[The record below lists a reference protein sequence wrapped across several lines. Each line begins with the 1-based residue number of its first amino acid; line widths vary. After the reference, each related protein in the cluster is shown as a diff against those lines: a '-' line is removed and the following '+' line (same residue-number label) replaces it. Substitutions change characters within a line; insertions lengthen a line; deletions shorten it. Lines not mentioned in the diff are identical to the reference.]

1 MTDNNENSV
10 NKMRNFETLL
20 HNCTDILQ
28 LNQEALPFFIIETEV
43 TGYPQNYKG
52 NYSDLFTNMKQEQQ
66 YTFGVIKILN
76 GYTLNQ
82 I

>member
-43 TGYPQNYKG
+43 TVYPKNYKG